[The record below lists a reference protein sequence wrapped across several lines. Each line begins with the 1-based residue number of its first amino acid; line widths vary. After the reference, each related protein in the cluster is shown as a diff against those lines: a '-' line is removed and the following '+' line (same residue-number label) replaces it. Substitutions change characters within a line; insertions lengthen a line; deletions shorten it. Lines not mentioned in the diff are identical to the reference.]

1 MQMCCSSVGTMAAA
15 RACACGCASV
25 PLRLPQACIEGLITP
40 QQASWR
46 QDRQRFLATTALG
59 HVQELSAEYVSCPS

>member
-1 MQMCCSSVGTMAAA
+1 MAAA

-25 PLRLPQACIEGLITP
+25 PLRLPQACIEGLIPP

-59 HVQELSAEYVSCPS
+59 HVQELSDE